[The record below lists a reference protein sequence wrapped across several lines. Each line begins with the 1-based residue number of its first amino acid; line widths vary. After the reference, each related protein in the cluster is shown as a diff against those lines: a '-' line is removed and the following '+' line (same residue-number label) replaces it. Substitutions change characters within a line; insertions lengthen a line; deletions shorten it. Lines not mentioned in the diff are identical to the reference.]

1 MKNYEK
7 IYKQL
12 IKNYIFDGNYIEN
25 GEKSE
30 IVFQDAFAKI
40 EIIISCGYKSPDN
53 FWYDQ
58 SEKET
63 VYILQGEG
71 ILEFSDKKQPLKKGD
86 LLTIEPNQK
95 HRVSYTSKNPPCV
108 WLCLFEKNYSD

>member
-1 MKNYEK
+1 MNNYVI

-12 IKNYIFDGNYIEN
+12 IKNYVFDGKYIEN

-30 IVFQDAFAKI
+30 IVLEDAFAKI
-40 EIIISCGYKSPDN
+40 EIIVSCGYKSPDN

-71 ILEFSDKKQPLKKGD
+71 TLEFSDKKQTLKKGD
-86 LLTIEPNQK
+86 FLIIEPHQK
-95 HRVSYTSKNPPCV
+95 HRVSDTSKNPPCV